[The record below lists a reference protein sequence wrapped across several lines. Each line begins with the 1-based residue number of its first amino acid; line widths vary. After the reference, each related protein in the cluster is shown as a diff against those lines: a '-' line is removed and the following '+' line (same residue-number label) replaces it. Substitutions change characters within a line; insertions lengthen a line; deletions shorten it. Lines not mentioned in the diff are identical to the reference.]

1 MSVFRLILASLVYH
15 ARQNL
20 AVALGVAAGTAVL
33 TGALLVGDSMRGSLR
48 HLTFD
53 RLGRI
58 DYALGFAP
66 FLPRPG
72 HRRPGRPT
80 RIPKALLR
88 RRAGRGPASKRR
100 VGQPSPSA
108 SRQPCAT
115 GRLFRMLSGTSAPE
129 RPTALPGPRQVVL
142 NRPLADQLGV
152 KVGDAVLVRLPMHS
166 TIPADTALGRKQ
178 GTVEA
183 HRVTVGAIIP
193 AEGLGRFGLQ
203 PTQQVVRNA
212 YLPIGW
218 LQQRLDRLD
227 RANAV
232 FVAGRER
239 SVSTEADAVLHRLWK
254 PTLDDGGIRL
264 DRTDRG
270 YFNLSSER
278 MLLDPAVE
286 KGLMEKLQG
295 ETLQPSLTYLAN
307 TIACGKR
314 EVPYSTIT
322 AVDFAVQPPLGPML
336 TSEGKPIARLADD
349 QIVLN
354 RWAADDLK
362 ARPGDVVRL
371 TFFEPET
378 THGKASERTAEFRLA
393 AVAELNGAAADRAFT
408 PDVPGVTDQRTMSD
422 WDAPFPF
429 DARRVR
435 PQDDR
440 YWETHRATPKAFVSL
455 ATGRRLWA
463 NRFGQTTTIR
473 IQPREG
479 MTRENLAER
488 LSLAPDVLGLSL
500 QPVKQLGLLAAQGTT
515 PFNVLF
521 LAFSSFIIAAA
532 VMLVALLFRLAID
545 NRAREIGTL
554 LAVGFQQRQVSRMLA
569 AEGFL
574 IAALG
579 SLLGLAGGVGY
590 AALML
595 AGLRTWWLAAVVT
608 PFLQLY
614 ITPLSLTIGYLAGVV
629 VAFAAIARSVR
640 HAAQASPRS
649 LLGGETEKAYTARV
663 PLALPVLASYR
674 KGALAEPV
682 APGAITP
689 HPSDGRGVKSHL
701 HPFDFLEPILVS
713 LIWIMVGTLLMI
725 RLSEELRAGAFF
737 GVGAFTLIV
746 SLVIVARH
754 LRAGRTGPAVSVGR
768 GNLLRLALRNAARN
782 PSRSTLTIGLVA
794 SATFL
799 IVAVS
804 AFHIDPAGQ
813 IPRRESGDGGFALVA
828 ESDEPIYHDLNTPE
842 GRREFDFSAS
852 DEKLLAQCRI
862 CALRVRPGD
871 DASCLN
877 LYQARQPRV
886 LGIPRALAE
895 RGGFAWDSFR
905 RLEGSQKNP
914 WDLLQDDSK
923 VGDKTPVVLE
933 KNTAMYA
940 LHLWSGVGSIYELPD
955 GRGGT
960 IGLDVVGLLNNS
972 IFQGDLLIGEGAF
985 LRRFPDT
992 SGYRFFL
999 VETPPDQTAAV
1010 REALERALSDYG
1022 FAAETTGDRLAGFL
1036 AVQNTY
1042 LSTFQSL
1049 GSLGLLLGTFGLAA
1063 VQLRN
1068 VLERRGELAIL
1079 RATGF
1084 RRRSLAAMVLLE
1096 NSLLL
1101 AAGLGSGILA
1111 ALVALV
1117 PHLVFGG
1124 ATIPWLSLAETLAL
1138 VLAVGL
1144 LAGLA
1149 AVRATVSTPLLAA
1162 LRSE

>member
-1 MSVFRLILASLVYH
+1 MSAVRLILASLFYH

-58 DYALGFAP
+58 DYALVSPHFFHAQAAADLAAQP
-66 FLPRPG
+66 EFQKHFSAAVPAVVLQASLESANPRHPL
-72 HRRPGRPT
+72 RANRVQ
-80 RIPKALLR
+80 LLGCPD
-88 RRAGRGPASKRR
+88 AFWDLGPAR
-100 VGQPSPSA
+100 P
-108 SRQPCAT
+108 AT
-115 GRLFRMLSGTSAPE
+115 
-129 RPTALPGPRQVVL
+129 LPGPRQVVL
-142 NRPLADQLGV
+142 NQPLADQLGV
-152 KVGDAVLVRLPMHS
+152 KVGDPVLVRLPMHS
-166 TIPADTALGRKQ
+166 TIPADTALGRKH

-183 HRVTVGAIIP
+183 YRVTVAAIIP
-193 AEGLGRFGLQ
+193 AQGLGRFSLQ

-212 YLPIGW
+212 YLPVDW
-218 LQQRLDRLD
+218 LQQRLDRAG
-227 RANAV
+227 RANAI
-232 FVAGRER
+232 FVASRDG
-239 SVSTEADAVLHRLWK
+239 SVSPEADAALHRLWK

-286 KGLMEKLQG
+286 KSLMEKLQG

-314 EVPYSTIT
+314 EIPYSTIT
-322 AVDFAVQPPLGPML
+322 AVDFAAQPPLGPML
-336 TSEGKPIARLADD
+336 TSEGKPIAPLADD
-349 QIVLN
+349 QIALN

-362 ARPGDVVRL
+362 ARPGDVIHL

-378 THGKASERTAEFRLA
+378 THGQARERTVDFRLA
-393 AVAELNGAAADRAFT
+393 AVVELTGAAADRAFT
-408 PDVPGVTDQRTMSD
+408 PDVPGITDQRTMSD

-429 DARRVR
+429 AARRVR
-435 PQDDR
+435 TQDDR
-440 YWETHRATPKAFVSL
+440 YWESHRATPKAFVSL

-479 MTRENLAER
+479 MTRENLADR
-488 LSLAPDVLGLSL
+488 LTLAPDVVGLSL
-500 QPVKQLGLLAAQGTT
+500 QPVKQLGLLAAHGTT

-545 NRAREIGTL
+545 NRAQEIGTL
-554 LAVGFQQRQVSRMLA
+554 LAVGFRPRQISRMLA
-569 AEGFL
+569 AEGLL

-579 SLLGLAGGVGY
+579 SLLGLAGGVAY

-595 AGLRTWWLAAVVT
+595 AGLRTWWLAAIVT
-608 PFLQLY
+608 PFLHLY
-614 ITPLSLTIGYLAGVV
+614 ITPLSLTIGYLAGIAI
-629 VAFAAIARSVR
+629 AFAAIARSVR
-640 HAAQASPRS
+640 LAAQASPRS
-649 LLGGETEKAYTARV
+649 LLAGKLGSERAFAV
-663 PLALPVLASYR
+663 SPLPTNLRSG
-674 KGALAEPV
+674 KGTL
-682 APGAITP
+682 
-689 HPSDGRGVKSHL
+689 HL
-701 HPFDFLEPILVS
+701 HPLDFIEPVLIAI
-713 LIWIMVGTLLMI
+713 IWIMVGTLLTV

-737 GVGAFTLIV
+737 GVGAFTLAV
-746 SLVIVARH
+746 SLVIIARH
-754 LRAGRTGPAVSVGR
+754 LRSGRTGSAVTAGR

-782 PSRSTLTIGLVA
+782 PGRSTLTVGLVA

-804 AFHIDPAGQ
+804 AFRIDPAGQ
-813 IPRRESGDGGFALVA
+813 LPRRDSGDGGFALVA

-852 DEKLLAQCRI
+852 DERLLAQCRI
-862 CALRVRPGD
+862 YALRVRPGD

-886 LGIPRALAE
+886 LGIPRALAD
-895 RGGFAWDSFR
+895 RGGFAWDSFH
-905 RLEGSQKNP
+905 RLESTQMTP
-914 WDLLQDDSK
+914 WNLLQDDSK
-923 VGDKTPVVLE
+923 AGDKTPAVLE

-940 LHLWSGVGSIYELPD
+940 LHLWSGVGSTYQLPD
-955 GRGGT
+955 GRGST
-960 IGLDVVGLLNNS
+960 IALDVVGLLNNS
-972 IFQGDLLIGEGAF
+972 IFQGDLLIGEDAF

-999 VETPPDQTAAV
+999 VEAPPDQTTKV
-1010 REALERALSDYG
+1010 REVLERSLSDYG

-1101 AAGLGSGILA
+1101 LAGLGSGILA
-1111 ALVALV
+1111 ALVALL

-1124 ATIPWLSLAETLAL
+1124 ATIPWLSLAQTLAL
-1138 VLAVGL
+1138 VLAAGL